1 MHGIAHSI
9 QVAVYSLSRVIS
21 LEQLN
26 LFPQQ
31 DQPPNA
37 VGCRVLMQK
46 VAKEYM
52 TTMKAAAVQAR
63 LKAGQSPIKATAT
76 TICQPDLIQQ
86 CFAARDGRLLGLL
99 ARLAAEDARHHMPV
113 CLCDMCLELA
123 SHVEHASQ
131 TAFVQV
137 WLSVPGWT

>member
-1 MHGIAHSI
+1 MHGLAHSM
-9 QVAVYSLSRVIS
+9 QVAVRKSSHVIS

-37 VGCRVLMQK
+37 AGCRVLMQK

-52 TTMKAAAVQAR
+52 TTMKSAAVQAR

-76 TICQPDLIQQ
+76 SICQPDLIQQ

-99 ARLAAEDARHHMPV
+99 VSLAAWDGCHHMLV
-113 CLCDMCLELA
+113 CLCDMCLKLA
-123 SHVEHASQ
+123 
-131 TAFVQV
+131 
-137 WLSVPGWT
+137 PPC